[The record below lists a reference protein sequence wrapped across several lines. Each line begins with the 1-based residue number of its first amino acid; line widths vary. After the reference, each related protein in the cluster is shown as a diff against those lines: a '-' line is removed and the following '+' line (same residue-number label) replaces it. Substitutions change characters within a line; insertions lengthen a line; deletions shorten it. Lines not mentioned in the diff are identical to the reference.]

1 MSDRKDVGVGNVVHS
16 DLMRMRS
23 ITKWRRACHL
33 REQSAI
39 LYGSVTCIWCHE
51 SKPQEKFVRSPRY
64 RTGFVP
70 RCKAC
75 HAAYMRRRSAELK
88 AGTWKPTRMRRSVP
102 NATRDATLVDIA
114 WAAGF
119 LEGEGHFRRS
129 FGSRDHYG
137 TEYVAAAQV
146 NLEPLLRLQELFGGS
161 ISTKNRTKWGL
172 GYIYQWQ
179 VSGHRARVVM
189 KAVAP
194 HLSLRRSEQVR
205 KASLR

>member
-1 MSDRKDVGVGNVVHS
+1 M
-16 DLMRMRS
+16 
-23 ITKWRRACHL
+23 IWRRACQL
-33 REQSAI
+33 REESSAP
-39 LYGSVTCIWCHE
+39 YGTAKCIWCHE
-51 SKPQEKFVRSPRY
+51 SKPQHEFVRNPRY

-70 RCKAC
+70 RCKSC
-75 HAAYMRRRSAELK
+75 HAAYMRRRLVEPK
-88 AGTWKPTRMRRSVP
+88 AGTWKPTGMRRSVP
-102 NATRDATLVDIA
+102 NPTREATPVDIA

-129 FGSRDHYG
+129 FSSRDRHG
-137 TEYVAAAQV
+137 SENVAAAQV

-161 ISTKNRTKWGL
+161 ISTKNRIKWGL

-189 KAVAP
+189 GAVSP
-194 HLSLRRSEQVR
+194 LLSLRRLEQVR